1 MAIAII
7 VMAIA
12 IMWIVV
18 DVMNIITSVLDKETH
33 ESKGKTAYWDGM
45 LCGLNIILILV
56 WVYLLCG
63 VVYFAE

>member
-1 MAIAII
+1 MAITIMWMAIAIT
-7 VMAIA
+7 
-12 IMWIVV
+12 WIVI

-45 LCGLNIILILV
+45 LCGLNIILILA
-56 WVYLLCG
+56 WVCLLCG